1 MNLTVIVPFF
11 NEEKYLK
18 ESVSKLASAK
28 IADEI
33 FLVDDCSKDNS
44 LKIAQELTS
53 KFDNITLFK
62 KNINEGK
69 GSCLDFVKNKINTTH
84 LIIHDAD
91 LEQNPF
97 DIIEMFKIAKMSPE
111 DLILGSRTIGKQ
123 NRRKMYKVLSFAN
136 FILCMLF
143 NKINKSQITDI
154 SSGYLLYPSKF
165 LKSINIEE
173 KGFGL
178 EVEIISKFLKTKNR
192 IIELPIDYDGRTY
205 SDGKKIKPIDG
216 INILFKIIKFSIF
229 SKLSSKH

>member
-18 ESVSKLASAK
+18 ESVSKLASTK

-33 FLVDDCSKDNS
+33 FLVDDCSEDNS

-53 KFDNITLFK
+53 EFDNITLFK

-69 GSCLDFVKNKINTTH
+69 GSCLNFVKDKINTTH

-97 DIIEMFKIAKMSPE
+97 DIIKMYKIANKNPA

-123 NRRKMYKVLSFAN
+123 KRRKMYKVLSFAN
-136 FILCMLF
+136 FILCLLF

-154 SSGYLLYPSKF
+154 SSGYLLYPSNF
-165 LKSINIEE
+165 LHSINIEE

-178 EVEIISKFLKTKNR
+178 EVEIISKFLQTKNK
-192 IIELPIDYDGRTY
+192 IIEVPIDYIGRSY
-205 SDGKKIKPIDG
+205 SDGKKIKPLDG
-216 INILFKIIKFSIF
+216 INILFKILKFNFIES
-229 SKLSSKH
+229 